1 MSLLRS
7 ANLTVKTNPDN
18 DPAVR
23 QAYADY
29 ERRIYIRHL
38 EVGCY
43 LVMTLMPLGV
53 VLDFFVYPQKVGY
66 FFKLRLLSAVLG
78 GVVWLVLQTG
88 LRERFHRYLSLVL
101 ALLPAFFICWMIY
114 DTEGVTSTYYAGL
127 NLILLAVALV
137 MRWSADLN
145 IAASGLVISMY
156 LGACLLHG
164 SLVDRQQLG
173 VLINN
178 LYFITLTAIIVAVSG
193 WIHQHLRFNEFTLNY
208 QLDQNQRDLAASN
221 VKLSEQN
228 AALARVNREIKEAE
242 AQLVQAEKMSSL
254 GRFSAGLMHDVLNP
268 LNYVRTAAFTLHK
281 RIRHLPPERQPEFTA
296 ILTDIEDGLKR
307 VSSIVTDLR
316 TFTHPGD
323 QAADLISLL
332 DVSNV
337 AMRFVSN
344 ELKEK
349 NFEMEVLVAPQQV
362 IWFSRNHFILVLV
375 NLLENAIDALE
386 ADRRPDRGR
395 PSIKISSRSAGER
408 CLISVRDNGPG
419 ISPDI
424 MPKIFDPFFTTKEVG
439 KGTGLGL
446 SICFG
451 ILRGYGGNISVSSE
465 PGRFTEFTLDLP
477 ATETAA
483 AQARLQN
490 AEPIRI

>member
-1 MSLLRS
+1 MLKNNRF
-7 ANLTVKTNPDN
+7 N
-18 DPAVR
+18 DVSVQ
-23 QAYADY
+23 QAYAEY
-29 ERRIYIRHL
+29 ERRIYVRHL

-43 LVMTLMPLGV
+43 LVMTLMPVGV

-66 FFKLRLLSAVLG
+66 FFKLRLLSALLG
-78 GVVWLVLQTG
+78 GVVWLALQTR
-88 LRERFHRYLSLVL
+88 LREQFHRYLSLVL
-101 ALLPAFFICWMIY
+101 AFIPAFFICWMIY
-114 DTEGVTSTYYAGL
+114 ATEGVTSTYYAGL
-127 NLILLAVALV
+127 NLVLLAVALV
-137 MRWSADLN
+137 MRWSADLSA
-145 IAASGLVISMY
+145 AASVLIIFMY
-156 LGACLLHG
+156 LGTCFLHG
-164 SLVDRQQLG
+164 ALVERRLMG

-178 LYFITLTAIIVAVSG
+178 LYFLSLTAIIVAVSG
-193 WIHQHLRFNEFTLNY
+193 WIHHRLRQNEFALNF
-208 QLDQNQRDLAASN
+208 QLDQSKRDLEISN
-221 VKLSEQN
+221 EKLYQQN
-228 AALARVNREIKEAE
+228 AALAKVNREIKDAE
-242 AQLVQAEKMSSL
+242 AQLVQSEKMSSL

-281 RIRHLPPERQPEFTA
+281 KIRNLPPERQPDFIA

-323 QAADLISLL
+323 QAADLISLV

-337 AMRFVSN
+337 AIRFVSN

-349 NFEMEVLVAPQQV
+349 NIEMDVQVAPQQV

-375 NLLENAIDALE
+375 NILENAIDALE
-386 ADRRPDRGR
+386 EDQRPDRSR
-395 PSIKISSRSAGER
+395 PSIKISSRSDGER
-408 CLISVRDNGPG
+408 CLVCIRDNGPG
-419 ISPDI
+419 IKADI
-424 MPKIFDPFFTTKEVG
+424 ISKIFDPFFTTKDVG

-483 AQARLQN
+483 TQARLQN
-490 AEPIRI
+490 AEPIRL